1 MNSIAEQQRQAY
13 EDIERI
19 EQAIVDMMLQDL
31 TKHRY
36 KLIREQKISALLE
49 QIQSRSKF
57 LQEIEQDESG
67 LRRKESA
74 GMADNKFDEFYSRL
88 GDIREYHQ
96 RNPDISVHPPE
107 VEYIKYK
114 NNPEE
119 SEERERVLLAKA
131 EEEDGG
137 DVPEIPDVQTFI
149 GAEDEH
155 RLDTM
160 FSGEE
165 RLGRYVDLH
174 EQHELYVNLKDSGHP
189 TYLDYLADL
198 HRVEAYPKRHKL
210 LPEYAQY
217 LDSLREYFDGYFLRA
232 MPLFDVPKARDEAIA
247 QFDTEWAER
256 KVLGWTADE
265 DTAKVRALY
274 CAACDKQFEKST
286 TLAAHM
292 GSRKHQKAVA
302 RQEDSSSDAKR
313 SESERKVAL
322 DECIVRLYVQI
333 LGTKIRETRAN
344 VQRRQALTEEERDQ
358 EIDEEEHVYVEDK
371 DDRDEQI
378 YNPLNLPLGWDGKPI
393 PYWLYKLHGLGVKFS
408 CEICGNSVYRG
419 RKAYEKHFQ
428 EARHATNMRR
438 LGIPNTRQ
446 FHGVAAIDEAQ
457 ALWERVQ
464 MDKKREVANVDTVE
478 EYEDSEGNVFNK
490 KTYFDLKRQGL
501 I

>member
-19 EQAIVDMMLQDL
+19 EEAIVDMMLQDL

-36 KLIREQKISALLE
+36 KLIREQKISTLLE

-88 GDIREYHQ
+88 GDIRKYHQ
-96 RNPDISVHPPE
+96 RNPDILVHPPE
-107 VEYIKYK
+107 VEYLRYK

-131 EEEDGG
+131 EEEE
-137 DVPEIPDVQTFI
+137 DVPEIPDVLTFI
-149 GAEDEH
+149 GSEDEH

-198 HRVEAYPKRHKL
+198 HRVEEYPKRHKL
-210 LPEYAQY
+210 LPEYMRY
-217 LDSLREYFDGYFLRA
+217 LDNLREYFDGYFSRA
-232 MPLFDVPKARDEAIA
+232 MPLFDLPKAREEAIA
-247 QFDTEWAER
+247 QFETEWSER
-256 KVLGWTADE
+256 KVIGWTT
-265 DTAKVRALY
+265 DTNALY

-286 TLAAHM
+286 TLTAHL
-292 GSRKHQKAVA
+292 GSRKHQKVVA
-302 RQEDSSSDAKR
+302 RDDSSSSDMKR
-313 SESERKVAL
+313 SDSERKVAMA
-322 DECIVRLYVQI
+322 ECVIRLYVQI

-358 EIDEEEHVYVEDK
+358 EIDDEEVVFVEDK
-371 DDRDEQI
+371 DDQQI

-428 EARHATNMRR
+428 EARHSTNMRR

-446 FHGVAAIDEAQ
+446 FHGVATIDEAQ

-464 MDKKREVANVDTVE
+464 VDKKREVTNVDTVE

>member
-13 EDIERI
+13 EDIERL
-19 EQAIVDMMLQDL
+19 EQATVDMMLQDL

-36 KLIREQKISALLE
+36 KLIREQKISELLDE
-49 QIQSRSKF
+49 IQSRSK
-57 LQEIEQDESG
+57 LLSEIEVDESG

-74 GMADNKFDEFYSRL
+74 GIFDKKFDEFYSRL
-88 GDIREYHQ
+88 GDIRLYHQ
-96 RNPDISVHPPE
+96 RNPDAMVHPPE
-107 VEYIKYK
+107 VEYLKFK

-119 SEERERVLLAKA
+119 TEERERVLLAQA
-131 EEEDGG
+131 EEEG
-137 DVPEIPDVQTFI
+137 DIEIPDVQTFI
-149 GAEDEH
+149 GAVDEH

-165 RLGRYVDLH
+165 RMGRFVDLH
-174 EQHELYVNLKDSGHP
+174 EQHELFVNLRDSGHP
-189 TYLDYLADL
+189 TYLEYLADL
-198 HRVEAYPKRHKL
+198 HRIEAYPKRHKL
-210 LPEYAQY
+210 QAEYARY
-217 LDSLREYFDGYFLRA
+217 LDSVREYFDGYFARA
-232 MPLFDVPKARDEAIA
+232 MPLFDLPKAKEEAIA
-247 QFDTEWAER
+247 LFATEWVEGR
-256 KVLGWTADE
+256 VPGWTPDE
-265 DTAKVRALY
+265 EAKPQALY
-274 CAACDKQFEKST
+274 CAACDKHFEKST

-292 GSRKHQKAVA
+292 NSRKHLKAVT
-302 RQEDSSSDAKR
+302 RQQEDTSSDAMAKR
-313 SESERKVAL
+313 RESERQVAL
-322 DECIVRLYVQI
+322 AECIVRLCVRI
-333 LGTKIRETRAN
+333 LDTRIRETRAN

-358 EIDEEEHVYVEDK
+358 EIDEEEHAIVDEG

-446 FHGVAAIDEAQ
+446 FHGVATISEAQ
-457 ALWERVQ
+457 SLWERVQ
-464 MDKKREVANVDTVE
+464 AEKKREVVNVDTVE
-478 EYEDSEGNVFNK
+478 EYEDGEGNVFNK